1 MRPDYPSIR
10 PFIHPSIHLQVTVLL
25 CDAFGLQV
33 RSMIEVA
40 VDTYGLSTRFRA
52 EHSMIANPAQVCTS
66 SHP

>member
-1 MRPDYPSIR
+1 M
-10 PFIHPSIHLQVTVLL
+10 TVLL

-52 EHSMIANPAQVCTS
+52 EHSLIANPAQVCTQLE
-66 SHP
+66 P